1 MRLGRKTSP
10 LASQRRQGRTHSR
23 IVGEARRQA
32 GICHLSMV
40 NRKTRPT
47 SRILGNSSRGLRRKV
62 GSRPSSEVAQ
72 HNAISRPQRAPC
84 CGPATSPCARW
95 SDNCEKASHEALK
108 AFLGGGQHA
117 SEISVFCAAR
127 KSIMAMTKEP
137 IHAARKAGK
146 RVGSCAVAAYYCP
159 PVGKLE
165 VSFDSGVTL
174 AVLAKL
180 IQGLAG
186 ASTADL
192 SKIEISPAG

>member
-1 MRLGRKTSP
+1 
-10 LASQRRQGRTHSR
+10 
-23 IVGEARRQA
+23 
-32 GICHLSMV
+32 
-40 NRKTRPT
+40 
-47 SRILGNSSRGLRRKV
+47 
-62 GSRPSSEVAQ
+62 
-72 HNAISRPQRAPC
+72 
-84 CGPATSPCARW
+84 
-95 SDNCEKASHEALK
+95 
-108 AFLGGGQHA
+108 
-117 SEISVFCAAR
+117 
-127 KSIMAMTKEP
+127 MAMTKEP

-159 PVGKLE
+159 SVGKLE